1 MYVIIAGGGI
11 AGRTLAKEFA
21 DRRHDVVVIEKDKSA
36 CEDLYAHTGA
46 VTIHGSALDIRTIEE
61 AGAEKADLAV
71 GALYKDADNLTFAIL
86 AHTFRIPK
94 IIVKM
99 RDPAYKEAFRAAGVD
114 TVCDMIEM
122 LRSRVMAEVET
133 PNLQVLAPLKAGQ
146 ARLVMFH
153 FPPDLF
159 PGGIKVRELVRNPA
173 FGKGCLF
180 AGILHTETGE
190 LVLPRGDDRIHPGDQ
205 VFAVLDQEGFT
216 QVHRF
221 LADALEKPRRPLPV

>member
-11 AGRTLAKEFA
+11 AGSTLAKEFA
-21 DRRHDVVVIEKDKSA
+21 DRRHDVVVIEQNKSA

-46 VTIHGSALDIRTIEE
+46 VTIHGSALDIRTIKE
-61 AGAEKADLAV
+61 AGAEKADLAI

-86 AHTFRIPK
+86 AHTFKIPK

-99 RDPAYKEAFRAAGVD
+99 RDPAYEEAFRAAGVD
-114 TVCDMIEM
+114 TVCDMIQM

-133 PNLQVLAPLKAGQ
+133 PNLQILAPLKAGQ

-153 FPPDLF
+153 LPHALF
-159 PGGIKVRELVRNPA
+159 PEGVMVRDLVRNPA

-180 AGILHTETGE
+180 AGILHSETGK
-190 LVLPRGDDRIHPGDQ
+190 LVLPRGDDRIGPGDQ
-205 VFAVLDQEGFT
+205 VFAVLDTEGFA
-216 QVHRF
+216 QVSGF
-221 LADALEKPRRPLPV
+221 LAQALEESREPARV